1 MQEWPSS
8 SDDRSVASTA
18 RIVNS
23 TRLYVTF
30 LEDIDGGNGA
40 SIIIQKE
47 SPTLK
52 ALSVCNRN
60 KERVKEIGSIGKKD
74 RCAGNF
80 PMFQCQFV
88 QSVKLPWNCHGT
100 TAPPAF
106 SIFRTHVVPFVV
118 FLDSLPP
125 LPE

>member
-80 PMFQCQFV
+80 PMFQCQSFAA
-88 QSVKLPWNCHGT
+88 SNLSRKIRDLLLFFT
-100 TAPPAF
+100 SF
-106 SIFRTHVVPFVV
+106 S
-118 FLDSLPP
+118 L
-125 LPE
+125 